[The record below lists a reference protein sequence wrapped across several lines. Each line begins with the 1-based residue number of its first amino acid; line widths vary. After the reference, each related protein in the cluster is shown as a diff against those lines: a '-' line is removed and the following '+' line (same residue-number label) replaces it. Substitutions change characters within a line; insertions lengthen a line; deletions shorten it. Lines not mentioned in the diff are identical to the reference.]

1 MYDQPSSVWTL
12 VMIGVLGIPAAT
24 SWALFRGA
32 VDAGMGRRTAWLLGG
47 GAAYVFAAWIV
58 ASAILAGSGVYR
70 GDPGEV
76 APWFGIAVAGALTA
90 LLMATRIPL
99 VSLILHEPSMLAR
112 LTITN
117 AFRVVGVSFLI
128 AMALGDLPWVFAL
141 PAGLG
146 DIAAGIAAPFVA
158 RKLSR
163 GQGHRDAIRFHWY
176 GIGDLVLALTI
187 GFFAGLGPWLLIDI
201 APTTEAL
208 ALLPLALVPTTA
220 VPLTITLH
228 IVSLQRLRAATRH
241 ERIGGDHSRRL
252 HAIPSATERAT
263 VQTRTPVPDNHS
275 SSWTAS
281 QSRGSHAS
289 HTHVPWADPGP

>member
-1 MYDQPSSVWTL
+1 MYDQPSYVWAL
-12 VMIGVLGIPAAT
+12 VMIGVLGIPAVT
-24 SWALFRGA
+24 SWALFQGA
-32 VDAGMGRRTAWLLGG
+32 IAAGTRRRTAWLVGG
-47 GAAYVFAAWIV
+47 GAAYLFAAWIV
-58 ASAILAGSGVYR
+58 ASTILASTGVYQ
-70 GDPGEV
+70 GDPGKV

-90 LLMATRIPL
+90 FLMATRIPL
-99 VSLILHEPSMLAR
+99 VSRILDEPGMLAR
-112 LTITN
+112 LAIAN
-117 AFRVVGVSFLI
+117 VFRVVGVSFLI

-163 GQGHRDAIRFHWY
+163 GQGYRDAVRFHWY

-228 IVSLQRLRAATRH
+228 IVSLQRLRAVTRR
-241 ERIGGDHSRRL
+241 ERSGGDRSGRL
-252 HAIPSATERAT
+252 HAIPSATDRAPL
-263 VQTRTPVPDNHS
+263 QTRT
-275 SSWTAS
+275 A
-281 QSRGSHAS
+281 RLG
-289 HTHVPWADPGP
+289 